1 MFFNIL
7 FDVDSMCSV
16 KDNIKSSVIIVLFV
30 LCELCVTL
38 DHEYSNE
45 IAEML

>member
-1 MFFNIL
+1 MY
-7 FDVDSMCSV
+7 SV

-30 LCELCVTL
+30 LCEYCVTL